1 MFVQFFQVFA
11 WKAKLCIATMRVIV
25 GTFQAL
31 ALQVVLA
38 ERSLREMQGQVRL
51 HFRTQDPQGLAEAA
65 YLGDLGRSNPHE
77 SPSLMADWMFNHL
90 SMFSITNHEAH
101 LISNWPVQRSITRSY
116 ARKHPTSLH
125 DFAPLH
131 PLHLSD
137 FHAQPLGAYKR
148 LHCVSYRE
156 GCKSHRIE
164 LMKVCWGNGLKV
176 ETGISMMEETW
187 RNHEAL
193 FTLSYLARTCFLQ
206 YFLPLF
212 TALSKSSHHWMD
224 KVISIPYLEAISNES
239 CSRVE
244 AVSGTLSTSCVF
256 SQSCVFWLV
265 STCFRNRRFAPAQP
279 NTSSSCV
286 LRRQIAVLT
295 MRRDKVTKQ
304 SCWIQPAPLLPDQ
317 HGDLCDVVDYKSA

>member
-224 KVISIPYLEAISNES
+224 KVIQFHIWRPSQ
-239 CSRVE
+239 
-244 AVSGTLSTSCVF
+244 TSLAQGLKPLVARWARHVF
-256 SQSCVFWLV
+256 SLSLVFFGWFPPV
-265 STCFRNRRFAPAQP
+265 SETAG
-279 NTSSSCV
+279 
-286 LRRQIAVLT
+286 LRQRSRTHPHHVF
-295 MRRDKVTKQ
+295 
-304 SCWIQPAPLLPDQ
+304 C
-317 HGDLCDVVDYKSA
+317 GDR